1 MIKRIDEC
9 KNSSE
14 ESSTEKVSNHIP
26 CEYSTSMIWTFCG
39 TYKKDDV
46 YRGEDYI
53 KKSHESLREDAIK
66 IITLKRKLS
75 NFQQVSTSLKSD
87 SHLSKKIEFLHH

>member
-9 KNSSE
+9 KNSFE

-26 CEYSTSMIWTFCG
+26 TSMIWTSCG

-46 YRGEDYI
+46 YRGEDYM
-53 KKSHESLREDAIK
+53 KKSYESLREHAIK
-66 IITLKRKLS
+66 ITLKRKLS
-75 NFQQVSTSLKSD
+75 NFQQV
-87 SHLSKKIEFLHH
+87 

>member
-1 MIKRIDEC
+1 MDLKSLIKRIDEC

-26 CEYSTSMIWTFCG
+26 CGYSTSMIWTFCG

-46 YRGEDYI
+46 YRGEDYM
-53 KKSHESLREDAIK
+53 KKSYESLREHAIK
-66 IITLKRKLS
+66 ITLKRKLS
-75 NFQQVSTSLKSD
+75 NFQQV
-87 SHLSKKIEFLHH
+87 